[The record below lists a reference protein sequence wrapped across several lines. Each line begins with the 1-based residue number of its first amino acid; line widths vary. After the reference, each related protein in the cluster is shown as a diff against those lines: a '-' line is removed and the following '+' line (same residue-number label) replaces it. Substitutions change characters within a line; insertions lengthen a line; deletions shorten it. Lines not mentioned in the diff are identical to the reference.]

1 MAKFRPV
8 KYVQEVKNEMDK
20 VTWPSRRETT
30 VTSIMVLIFVFIAA
44 IFFLLSDQLLS
55 WVVGLILGR
64 GLDEF
69 GARPTGHQCFNL
81 VLFDLEVL
89 HSLQKSALINS
100 KLLNLLLMHLSFL
113 IQFVIS
119 LLNFTLRLLNFNL
132 YFNDSILNN
141 LAVLKVVSLG

>member
-55 WVVGLILGR
+55 WVVGLILGI
-64 GLDEF
+64 GD
-69 GARPTGHQCFNL
+69 
-81 VLFDLEVL
+81 
-89 HSLQKSALINS
+89 
-100 KLLNLLLMHLSFL
+100 
-113 IQFVIS
+113 
-119 LLNFTLRLLNFNL
+119 
-132 YFNDSILNN
+132 
-141 LAVLKVVSLG
+141 

>member
-55 WVVGLILGR
+55 LVVGLILGI
-64 GLDEF
+64 G
-69 GARPTGHQCFNL
+69 G
-81 VLFDLEVL
+81 
-89 HSLQKSALINS
+89 
-100 KLLNLLLMHLSFL
+100 
-113 IQFVIS
+113 
-119 LLNFTLRLLNFNL
+119 
-132 YFNDSILNN
+132 
-141 LAVLKVVSLG
+141 

>member
-55 WVVGLILGR
+55 WVVGLILGI
-64 GLDEF
+64 G
-69 GARPTGHQCFNL
+69 
-81 VLFDLEVL
+81 V
-89 HSLQKSALINS
+89 
-100 KLLNLLLMHLSFL
+100 
-113 IQFVIS
+113 
-119 LLNFTLRLLNFNL
+119 
-132 YFNDSILNN
+132 
-141 LAVLKVVSLG
+141 

>member
-55 WVVGLILGR
+55 WIVGLILGI
-64 GLDEF
+64 
-69 GARPTGHQCFNL
+69 GA
-81 VLFDLEVL
+81 
-89 HSLQKSALINS
+89 
-100 KLLNLLLMHLSFL
+100 
-113 IQFVIS
+113 
-119 LLNFTLRLLNFNL
+119 
-132 YFNDSILNN
+132 
-141 LAVLKVVSLG
+141 